1 MICAALATLCE
12 HNAIQLAL
20 FHRKNVFD
28 WLAPVSEKNVNVV
41 MTSVPARQGVAST
54 RDSDTGPIPEAM
66 VEDLR
71 HLLWTMEKVSLYFA
85 VGMGAILGGIL
96 IAGITLFASASI
108 RTESHDIDAI
118 GGLALAVLCAMA
130 YAPFFNRWFED
141 KLEARWLR
149 EALFPRRLE
158 DLSYYMA
165 VCRMG
170 SRKRV
175 ADKLLAIWVKYGLEP
190 GWSARPID
198 PPPLFK

>member
-1 MICAALATLCE
+1 MKAL
-12 HNAIQLAL
+12 I
-20 FHRKNVFD
+20 R
-28 WLAPVSEKNVNVV
+28 
-41 MTSVPARQGVAST
+41 SVPARQGVPPS
-54 RDSDTGPIPEAM
+54 RDSDTGPIPDAM
-66 VEDLR
+66 LDDLR
-71 HLLWTMEKVSLYFA
+71 FLLWTMEKLTLYFA
-85 VGMGAILGGIL
+85 FGIGAILCAVL
-96 IAGITLFASASI
+96 IAGVTLFASASI
-108 RTESHDIDAI
+108 RSKSHDLDAI

-149 EALFPRRLE
+149 EALYPRRLE
-158 DLSYYMA
+158 DLSHYMA

-175 ADKLLAIWVKYGLEP
+175 ADKLLTIWEKYGLEP